1 MNQWKLVPVEPT
13 EEMIKALLGKPE
25 DSWAEG
31 YAAMIAA
38 APAPDVQ
45 PVAWLHVGGV
55 YREEPDE
62 WELEAEQGLCDEL
75 NDSHI
80 NKPTALPLY
89 THPPAAD
96 VRELV
101 DALRGVVEVME
112 PLSPLD
118 SLRYHTAQE
127 VLKKWEPE

>member
-1 MNQWKLVPVEPT
+1 MTQWNKLTDEDRERAMKSMPDMLEGFLNT
-13 EEMIKALLGKPE
+13 WGWLHFAKAIE
-25 DSWAEG
+25 DICKEKN
-31 YAAMIAA
+31 A

-45 PVAWLHVGGV
+45 PAIYPEEARQMGLEEVA
-55 YREEPDE
+55 Y
-62 WELEAEQGLCDEL
+62 
-75 NDSHI
+75 
-80 NKPTALPLY
+80 Y